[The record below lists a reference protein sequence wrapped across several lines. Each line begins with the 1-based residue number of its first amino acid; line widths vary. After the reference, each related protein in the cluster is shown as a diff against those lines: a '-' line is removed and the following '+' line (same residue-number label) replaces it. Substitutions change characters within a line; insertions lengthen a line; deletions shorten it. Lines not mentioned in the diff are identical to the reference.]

1 MKKIK
6 TILIGMGNIGYL
18 NDLKQKKKFK
28 LIIKLYAK
36 IS

>member
-18 NDLKQKKKFK
+18 NDLKQKKNSNS
-28 LIIKLYAK
+28 L
-36 IS
+36 